1 MVRDQVQSSQWNLV
15 MRLLRN
21 IGLLSLAVLVL
32 VACGSNRKPIEELLP
47 LAEERPTFVYFFTP
61 N

>member
-1 MVRDQVQSSQWNLV
+1 MH
-15 MRLLRN
+15 LLRR
-21 IGLLSLAVLVL
+21 IGLLSLVLFAL
-32 VACGSNRKPIEELLP
+32 AACGSNRKPIEELLP